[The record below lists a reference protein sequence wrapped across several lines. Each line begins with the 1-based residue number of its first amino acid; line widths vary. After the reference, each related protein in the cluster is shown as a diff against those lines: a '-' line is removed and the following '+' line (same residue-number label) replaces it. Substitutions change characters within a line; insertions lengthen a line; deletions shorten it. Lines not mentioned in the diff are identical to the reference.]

1 MSGVMNGLREALFNL
16 RYRRLGVR
24 VGGPGASMR
33 GQWLALAVAMLVV
46 FACFY
51 AVGRFLHAGGGS
63 GPGAPSA
70 LAGAGPSAIPAG
82 LSGGSPVA
90 GAVPVAIA
98 VKPHPHPAVQ
108 AAPVETNLR
117 AVARVQTFSSE
128 ASVSSLSSGEQQSSS
143 VSSEEP
149 RSESPPAEASKP
161 SRHKGESA
169 SARRP
174 AKSQPSGPVTFDT
187 SE

>member
-1 MSGVMNGLREALFNL
+1 MNGVREALFNL
-16 RYRRLGVR
+16 RYRRLGVGI
-24 VGGPGASMR
+24 GGPGASMR
-33 GQWLALAVAMLVV
+33 GQWLALVAAMLVV

-70 LAGAGPSAIPAG
+70 LAGPGPSAIPAG

-98 VKPHPHPAVQ
+98 VKPHPRPAVQ
-108 AAPVETNLR
+108 VETDLR
-117 AVARVQTFSSE
+117 AVARVQTFSSV
-128 ASVSSLSSGEQQSSS
+128 ASAGSPSSGEQQSPA
-143 VSSEEP
+143 VAGEEVT
-149 RSESPPAEASKP
+149 AEAPPVKTSKP
-161 SRHKGESA
+161 PEHKGESA
-169 SARRP
+169 SARKR
-174 AKSQPSGPVTFDT
+174 ARGSQPSGPVTFDT